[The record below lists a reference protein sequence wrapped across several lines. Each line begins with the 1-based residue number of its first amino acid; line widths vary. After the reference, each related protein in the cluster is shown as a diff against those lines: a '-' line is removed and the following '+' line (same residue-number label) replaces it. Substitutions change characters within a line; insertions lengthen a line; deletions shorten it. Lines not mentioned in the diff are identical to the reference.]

1 MSLNLE
7 VRRKKKKSRRKKPFK
22 TKIDL
27 LKYTPSKKKIRQANR
42 LRNNMTVPELSLWG
56 NLINGFAGVFWIPQ
70 AIVVG
75 YIADFFC
82 PEKRIVIE
90 IDSSFHRGR
99 KSYDKMRDTIMS
111 LYGIKVLRF
120 QAKDIIKN
128 KVKVLRKIRRVTL
141 SRPEGIAWPA
151 RIM

>member
-7 VRRKKKKSRRKKPFK
+7 VRRKKSRRKKPFK

-27 LKYTPSKKKIRQANR
+27 LKYKPSKRKIRQANK
-42 LRNNMTVPELSLWG
+42 LRNNMTVPELSLWA
-56 NLINGFAGVFWIPQ
+56 NLINGFAGVFWVPQ

-90 IDSSFHRGR
+90 IDSSFHKER
-99 KSYDKMRDTIMS
+99 KSYDKMRDAIMS

-120 QAKDIIKN
+120 QAKDVIKN

-151 RIM
+151 RVM